1 MKRLREGGFTLIEI
15 AIAVVVIG
23 LLLGSLLGPLS
34 VRIEQADRQETQAL
48 LDEIREALYGFVS
61 VNGRLPCPDIGTDGV
76 EDLTGLPPRT
86 CSSDFGN
93 LPSANL
99 GVARMDAW
107 GRPFAYRVT
116 GFFADE
122 NTATVGPPPC
132 TPTSSVTSI
141 ALCSDGDITVKDG
154 AGGNNVATNIPA
166 LVVSYGANGGL
177 TPTSADETENR
188 PTGPNPTIFV
198 SKGYSQNPGTE
209 FDDLVAW
216 ISPHILMNR
225 MIVAG
230 RLP

>member
-34 VRIEQADRQETQAL
+34 VRIEQADRQGTQAL
-48 LDEIREALYGFVS
+48 LDEIKEALYGFAVTH
-61 VNGRLPCPDIGTDGV
+61 GRLPCPDTDGDGD
-76 EDLTGLPPRT
+76 EDLSLSLECVDNAGE
-86 CSSDFGN
+86 
-93 LPSANL
+93 LPSVNL

-107 GRPFAYRVT
+107 GRPFAYHVT
-116 GFFADE
+116 DFFADE
-122 NTATVGPPPC
+122 DPASVGPGGC
-132 TPTSSVTSI
+132 VQTSATTSI
-141 ALCSDGDITVKDG
+141 ALCSEGNITVLDG
-154 AGGNNVATNIPA
+154 AGGSNVATSLPA
-166 LVVSYGANGGL
+166 LIVSYGANGGL

-188 PTGPNPTIFV
+188 PAGPNPTIFM

-225 MIVAG
+225 MIAAG